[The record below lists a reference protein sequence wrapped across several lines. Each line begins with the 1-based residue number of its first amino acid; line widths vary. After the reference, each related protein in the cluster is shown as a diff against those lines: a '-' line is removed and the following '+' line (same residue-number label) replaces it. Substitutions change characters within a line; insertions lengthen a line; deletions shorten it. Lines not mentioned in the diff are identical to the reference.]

1 MPADDRD
8 ANAPHDRF
16 AGFSSYAD
24 DTVRPFRAEAEPKS
38 WGPPP
43 RAPRDVDP
51 LQPVAT
57 PAPRRSGLWIP
68 IAGAVVF
75 AGLAVIIALGLNNS
89 GPMPDRNDEATTTP
103 RVQVV
108 QNTAPA
114 PAPATASSNSPPANS
129 LPGGAVAP
137 AAFAPFQ
144 AAPSPGLGQT
154 GRPAANLEPL
164 ARDIATQAAPKMV
177 LAEPAPAARR
187 PAGPCDAAGSYAQG
201 LICADPALG
210 AADRRMAR
218 AYSAALRSGVSEDE
232 LRVDQEEWLR
242 IRDDAA
248 RYSRHALLSVYQD
261 RIGELEDLARDG
273 GE

>member
-24 DTVRPFRAEAEPKS
+24 DSLRPFGAEAEAKS

-43 RAPRDVDP
+43 RAPRDVEP
-51 LQPVAT
+51 LQPAAT
-57 PAPRRSGLWIP
+57 GAPRRSGVWIP
-68 IAGAVVF
+68 VAGGVVV
-75 AGLAVIIALGLNNS
+75 AGLAAIIALQLRHS
-89 GPMPDRNDEATTTP
+89 DPTPDPADEATTTP

-108 QNTAPA
+108 QNTAPP
-114 PAPATASSNSPPANS
+114 PAPVTAPSSSPPANS

-144 AAPSPGLGQT
+144 TTPSPRLGQT
-154 GRPAANLEPL
+154 GLSAATREPPAQG
-164 ARDIATQAAPKMV
+164 IATQTAPKMV

-187 PAGPCDAAGSYAQG
+187 PAGPCDGAGSYAQS
-201 LICADPALG
+201 LVCTDPALG

-218 AYSAALRSGVSEDE
+218 AYSAALRAGVSEDE
-232 LRVDQEEWLR
+232 LRADQEEWLR
-242 IRDDAA
+242 TRDDAA
-248 RYSRHALLSVYQD
+248 RYSRHALLSVYQE